1 MKISN
6 SIDYNEAPL
15 EITAQDLAIIFDELD
30 FGVKT
35 QMKIANDIWEYD
47 RWILQEQY
55 KGDGKKKS
63 FIQAVLY
70 QVNYLYHKEEI
81 DDSLWTISDNAKEL
95 GYEVDIFA
103 LTEDFY
109 GISKYFKRIWI
120 QLKFVNKYGYTR
132 TKIRTILKQYNYKR
146 RTEKFFDHVIQCM
159 KFYGIQA
166 YEKGLFCDIRKASLD
181 IMITLKLIK

>member
-1 MKISN
+1 M
-6 SIDYNEAPL
+6 
-15 EITAQDLAIIFDELD
+15 
-30 FGVKT
+30 
-35 QMKIANDIWEYD
+35 
-47 RWILQEQY
+47 
-55 KGDGKKKS
+55 
-63 FIQAVLY
+63 Y

-146 RTEKFFDHVIQCM
+146 RTEKFCDHVIQCM